1 VEQVEKW
8 KKWKSRGIDRRD
20 LPAAVTV
27 ELRSGHLA
35 CDGSARYRYDLNTER
50 MQLVGVHVNPLDP
63 PEAADKSPQA
73 CFDPLALSYGKRGV
87 DGFTPDQMKRFGQA
101 FVSSC
106 SQP

>member
-1 VEQVEKW
+1 VEQVEQVEQVEKW

-27 ELRSGHLA
+27 ELRSGNLA

-50 MQLVGVHVNPLDP
+50 MQLVGVHVNSPDP

-73 CFDPLALSYGKRGV
+73 CFDRLVVVRQEGPWTALPPIR
-87 DGFTPDQMKRFGQA
+87 
-101 FVSSC
+101 
-106 SQP
+106 